1 HLMQSLGIPCSHSF
15 TVMKAE
21 NISEI
26 PKCMILSRWTKNSKI
41 AQSYLQHFS
50 SKPSMNEAARIG
62 SLTIACRNLIHFAAK
77 MVDGY
82 NNAIQVIHGLTLRA
96 QDVLDIDDIPRAS
109 TKGRLVDIIKD
120 PLIIKTKGSA
130 KTTKAFVKKR
140 LCGTCQQ
147 PGHTKR
153 TCIQYGGVKGV
164 MDKALTVL
172 PFPHRTYHKTI
183 EVAPYH
189 PSGMSGGII
198 MLGDLYL
205 PYFTFIF

>member
-1 HLMQSLGIPCSHSF
+1 
-15 TVMKAE
+15 
-21 NISEI
+21 
-26 PKCMILSRWTKNSKI
+26 
-41 AQSYLQHFS
+41 
-50 SKPSMNEAARIG
+50 MNEAARIG

-153 TCIQYGGVKGV
+153 TCIQYGGVKGNRDIDNASLCTDFVSENTFNTTIATTTANLDMSTWGV

-198 MLGDLYL
+198 MLVKFNTTWD
-205 PYFTFIF
+205 TMQQCN